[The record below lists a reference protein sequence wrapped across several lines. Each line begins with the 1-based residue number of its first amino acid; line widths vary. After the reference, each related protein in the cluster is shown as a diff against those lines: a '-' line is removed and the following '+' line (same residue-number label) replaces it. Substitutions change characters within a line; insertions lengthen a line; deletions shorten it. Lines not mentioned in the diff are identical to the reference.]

1 MFWLVCISV
10 SGFLRDVHSSYVAFN
25 CKFSCMFFLYNPA
38 KASFIIAK
46 SIISLT
52 SNQLRSAITLT
63 SPYLHFTNPRHACT
77 SLLILWFKLCCSS
90 LLFDKMSDSINCF
103 RVWYDTCLSKFFWRV
118 GCSKCSPITI
128 LSSLYRSFLSIFD
141 YCKLL
146 LIFIIVFNYCWLL
159 SLL

>member
-1 MFWLVCISV
+1 MFSLVCISV

-25 CKFSCMFFLYNPA
+25 CKFSGMFFLYNPA

-63 SPYLHFTNPRHACT
+63 FPYLHFTNPRHACT
-77 SLLILWFKLCCSS
+77 SLLVLWFKLCCSS

-103 RVWYDTCLSKFFWRV
+103 RVWYDTSFKIFLTCRLFKLFTNNNTKQFVSFF
-118 GCSKCSPITI
+118 
-128 LSSLYRSFLSIFD
+128 LFL
-141 YCKLL
+141 
-146 LIFIIVFNYCWLL
+146 IIANYC
-159 SLL
+159 